1 MKTLKNLLAISMVL
15 LTIVSCSKDDPN
27 TPPSPPVIGLAIAGD
42 AMAKIAFTAPANNG
56 GSAITAYTAT
66 STPDNIVGV
75 LQEIEND
82 TITVSGLTNGT
93 EYTFT
98 ITATNAIGTS
108 EVSAISNAIIPEVGP
123 EWHYNCYPTYDYLGY
138 YLYDDCYWEYY

>member
-1 MKTLKNLLAISMVL
+1 MKKLKTILLLGFVLAI
-15 LTIVSCSKDDPN
+15 TSCSKEDPN
-27 TPPSPPVIGLAIAGD
+27 TKPDAPIIGTAIAGN
-42 AMAKIAFTAPANNG
+42 AIAKIAFTAPTNDG

-66 STPDNIVGV
+66 STPEDIVGV

-82 TITVSGLTNGT
+82 TIVVTGLTNGT

-108 EVSAISNAIIPEVGP
+108 EPSAVSNVITPVKAPD
-123 EWHYNCYPTYDYLGY
+123 WYYNCYEVYDSWGY